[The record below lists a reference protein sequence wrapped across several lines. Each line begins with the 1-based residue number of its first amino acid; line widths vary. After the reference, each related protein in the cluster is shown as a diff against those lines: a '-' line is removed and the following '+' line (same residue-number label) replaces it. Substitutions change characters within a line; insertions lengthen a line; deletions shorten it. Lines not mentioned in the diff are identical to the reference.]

1 MTIMYKNVFQSL
13 ASELGQAKHSFKRR
27 ADNTFHTTRVAVHLM
42 MPVYHT
48 SDNALSEEDFY
59 VVADS
64 WKIVQCQQYS
74 EFIGIEESFQQQA
87 FADVFFERLF
97 DVDPVRFVSV
107 RCSIIISDIS

>member
-64 WKIVQCQQYS
+64 WKCS
-74 EFIGIEESFQQQA
+74 ASSTRSLSGSMSRSSSR
-87 FADVFFERLF
+87 RL
-97 DVDPVRFVSV
+97 PMSSLSVSLM
-107 RCSIIISDIS
+107 SIR